1 MAEFISEVV
10 TCTSLDITNMAGDA
24 VTVEFT
30 PATAE
35 DAEDGVVTVT
45 NTNTSEVLASI
56 TDSAR
61 MVAIEIL

>member
-1 MAEFISEVV
+1 
-10 TCTSLDITNMAGDA
+10 MAGDA